1 MGSGIHRCVP
11 LQSGS
16 ARMILKLHP
25 RSRKFLLGIAG
36 IWLLLALQI
45 GVFYA
50 HAPWP
55 LLVPVALVAG
65 LLEWLILTLLFLHLK
80 EEAWTFSVALF
91 PFLLLA
97 VLLVGTLTLLMR
109 VFFE

>member
-1 MGSGIHRCVP
+1 
-11 LQSGS
+11 
-16 ARMILKLHP
+16 MILRIQP
-25 RSRKFLLGIAG
+25 RTRKFLIGMMG
-36 IWLLLALQI
+36 IWLLLGLEL

-55 LLVPVALVAG
+55 VLVPVGLLAG

-80 EEAWTFSVALF
+80 EVSWAFSVAFF
-91 PFLLLA
+91 PLLLLA